1 MGPARRPPGRN
12 RLCRQGTTWDLD
24 PPCVLVDTQGE
35 GGGGVFLWYTSSR
48 LGPTSCRGPRRFSDR
63 STPVGEP
70 VQAAPLGGSLACGLI
85 PLAGGKGGGGG
96 GSRGRP
102 PKQPLRTLD
111 RCPSTCFCF
120 QRQHLRPSES
130 PGGDRGGAKS
140 DPQNNLWEPWTGA
153 LALVSASSNNISGLR
168 NYRRWGGVGERAKS
182 DPPNDHCEPWT
193 GALALAF
200 ASSDD
205 ISGLRNCSGGCGT
218 PRPHCPPGSPG
229 GGDGGGKGGGPRAA
243 PKRTSVAP
251 GPEPLPL
258 LMPPASTSQAF
269 GIARGGGG
277 GGVEGRAKSDPQNN
291 LCGPGTGARA
301 LAFASSYNISGLRNC
316 SGGWVTPPP
325 PPRLSG
331 VPLSIPP
338 GLSLPGKPGTSCMP
352 FPRGRMSCPS
362 RAGVRHQRCSMY
374 SGGVLVHH

>member
-24 PPCVLVDTQGE
+24 PPCVLVDTQG
-35 GGGGVFLWYTSSR
+35 GGGGRGFLWYTSSR

-153 LALVSASSNNISGLR
+153 LALVSASSNNIGPSKLPGGG
-168 NYRRWGGVGERAKS
+168 GGVEGREKS
-182 DPPNDHCEPWT
+182 DPQNSLYGPWT

-200 ASSDD
+200 ASGGTPGSGNGA
-205 ISGLRNCSGGCGT
+205 GLRAS
-218 PRPHCPPGSPG
+218 SFWAL
-229 GGDGGGKGGGPRAA
+229 GPK
-243 PKRTSVAP
+243 PEGAP
-251 GPEPLPL
+251 GYHGANQERLD
-258 LMPPASTSQAF
+258 
-269 GIARGGGG
+269 RGGAT
-277 GGVEGRAKSDPQNN
+277 RSCPDHPHP
-291 LCGPGTGARA
+291 LSCLSGPY
-301 LAFASSYNISGLRNC
+301 SLRRF
-316 SGGWVTPPP
+316 
-325 PPRLSG
+325 PRL
-331 VPLSIPP
+331 P
-338 GLSLPGKPGTSCMP
+338 
-352 FPRGRMSCPS
+352 
-362 RAGVRHQRCSMY
+362 
-374 SGGVLVHH
+374 